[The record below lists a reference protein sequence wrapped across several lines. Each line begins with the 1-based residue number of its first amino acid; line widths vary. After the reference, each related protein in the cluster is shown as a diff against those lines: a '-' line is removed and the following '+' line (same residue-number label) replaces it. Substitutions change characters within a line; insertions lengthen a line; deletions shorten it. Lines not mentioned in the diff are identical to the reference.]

1 MLTSKNDFKLTLY
14 TLKADRCIY
23 IPSPYLAVN
32 TFHLGYKNQ
41 SVYAIVAQ
49 VAICSQI
56 NTKHI
61 NTVCVQT
68 VQLFNDVTLFFFCTH
83 NS

>member
-1 MLTSKNDFKLTLY
+1 MLGSQRNFNLTLCGL
-14 TLKADRCIY
+14 TAHRCIY

-41 SVYAIVAQ
+41 SVYVIVAQ
-49 VAICSQI
+49 VAVCSQI

-61 NTVCVQT
+61 NTVCADRT
-68 VQLFNDVTLFFFCTH
+68 VVE
-83 NS
+83 

>member
-1 MLTSKNDFKLTLY
+1 MLESQRNFNLTLCGL
-14 TLKADRCIY
+14 TAHRCIY
-23 IPSPYLAVN
+23 IPSSYLAVN

-49 VAICSQI
+49 VAVCSQI

-61 NTVCVQT
+61 NTVFADCSV
-68 VQLFNDVTLFFFCTH
+68 VE
-83 NS
+83 